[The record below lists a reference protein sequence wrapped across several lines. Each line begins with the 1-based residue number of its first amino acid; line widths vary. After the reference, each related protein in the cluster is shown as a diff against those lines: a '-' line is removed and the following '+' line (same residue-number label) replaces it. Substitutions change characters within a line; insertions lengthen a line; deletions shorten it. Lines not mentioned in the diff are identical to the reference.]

1 MANLNDIK
9 TSLDQI
15 GKFMQTHLIVGH
27 MWCDNKL
34 VKVSYDDATSLNL
47 LDINTQTT
55 GLAALLRC
63 GILCNKAQFKNDEL
77 NLKKP
82 VLERETI
89 DGGEPEAAIL
99 KMVEL
104 KYLNG
109 GNLAAYRERNKKI
122 VDIPFTSSNKYQA
135 SVHEITIG
143 DDNKQHLFLLKG
155 SPERVLEFCSTILID
170 GQDVELTDTWRSEVI
185 NVYYKLGGLGERVL
199 GLCDLK
205 MDKAVVNV
213 SEAPKCENMRFL
225 GLVSVLNPPEP
236 LVIDAVKKCRT
247 AGVKVIMVYGDNS
260 IAAKGLAKKAG
271 IISEHS
277 ETVEDIA
284 ERLGVSVQEVN
295 AKDAK
300 ACVIHGNDLNAKTST
315 QDDFDNLLNDC
326 DDIVFAR
333 ISPQQKIDIVEGCKR
348 HKGGNVRVV
357 VTGDIND
364 PSNCFI
370 LTELQNIDDKVDE
383 NEKSSILIMVFNS
396 D

>member
-1 MANLNDIK
+1 MTKLSDIK
-9 TSLDQI
+9 ASLNQI

-34 VKVSYDDATSLNL
+34 IKVDYDEAKNLNMF
-47 LDINTQTT
+47 DINTQQTT

-63 GILCNKAQFKNDEL
+63 GILCNKAVFKNEEI

-89 DGGEPEAAIL
+89 DGSEPEAAIL

-104 KYLNG
+104 KYLSG
-109 GNLAAYRERNKKI
+109 GRTTTYRESNKKI

-143 DDNKQHLFLLKG
+143 DNNNQHLFLLKG
-155 SPERVLEFCSTILID
+155 SPERVLEFCSTILMD
-170 GQDVELTDTWRSEVI
+170 GQEVELTDSWRSEVI
-185 NVYYKLGGLGERVL
+185 KVYYKLGGLGERVL

-205 MDKAVVNV
+205 MDKRVVNV
-213 SEAPKCENMRFL
+213 NEAPKCENMRFL

-236 LVIDAVKKCRT
+236 LVIEAVKKCRS
-247 AGVKVIMVYGDNS
+247 AGVRVIMISTDHTIS
-260 IAAKGLAKKAG
+260 TKGLAKKAG

-284 ERLGVSVQEVN
+284 ERLNVSVQEVN
-295 AKDAK
+295 TKDAK
-300 ACVIHGNDLNAKTST
+300 ACVIHGNDLTSSPE
-315 QDDFDNLLNDC
+315 DFDNLLNDY
-326 DDIVFAR
+326 DDLVFAR
-333 ISPQQKIDIVEGCKR
+333 ISPQQKLDIVEGCKR
-348 HKGGNVRVV
+348 HKGGNVRVA

-364 PSNCFI
+364 PTNCFI
-370 LTELQNIDDKVDE
+370 LTELQNVDE
-383 NEKSSILIMVFNS
+383 TVDDNEKNSILIMVFNS
-396 D
+396 DWK